1 MGFEVV
7 AVILPEERQN
17 RWISRSTDGRAQQ
30 SDELHDEGFGSN
42 RRIWQLEWEGEGVD
56 WRDRTIGERQS
67 RYRRLRI
74 FNNSR

>member
-7 AVILPEERQN
+7 AVILPGEWRD
-17 RWISRSTDGRAQQ
+17 RWISRSTDDRAQQ

-42 RRIWQLEWEGEGVD
+42 RRIWQLEREEEGVD
-56 WRDRTIGERQS
+56 RRDRTTGERQS

-74 FNNSR
+74 FNNSK

>member
-7 AVILPEERQN
+7 AVILPEEWRD
-17 RWISRSTDGRAQQ
+17 RWISRSTDDRAQQ

-42 RRIWQLEWEGEGVD
+42 RRIWQLEREEGGVD
-56 WRDRTIGERQS
+56 RRDRTTGERQS

-74 FNNSR
+74 FNNSK